1 MNFGID
7 RLIFFLNRLRE
18 HLWVRPL
25 VVCLVSIAGVF
36 ALKFADRTPL
46 RGIAPDISM
55 ESIEILLSI
64 MASSMLVVATFTVGS
79 MVAAYASTS
88 NTATPRSFRLVIAD
102 DVSQNALSTFI
113 GAFIFSIVALA
124 AAKNDFFQTA
134 GRFALFIV
142 TASVFAL
149 VVVTFVKWVDR
160 IARLGRLG
168 TTIDKVE
175 DATTAALLRRRKAP
189 TLGGAAR
196 QQPPQGGAPVFAPTI
211 GYVQHVDI
219 ESLQAFA
226 TETRSRVVVAALPG
240 TFAAPD
246 RPLAY
251 ISGNEDE
258 VDDTRVTQAFA
269 IGGERVFDNDPRFG
283 LVVLSEIAGRAL
295 SPGIND
301 PGTAIDII
309 GTLVRLFSLWIEP
322 VEADDA
328 PEPAYDRVEVP
339 EISVHDLFDD
349 AFTAIARDGA
359 GIVEVAIR
367 LQKALESLASLD
379 DAAVREAAIHHA
391 RMALKRSE
399 KALDLPEEIAAVRA
413 LARFATAGE

>member
-7 RLIFFLNRLRE
+7 RINFFLNRLRE
-18 HLWVRPL
+18 RLWVRPL

-36 ALKFADRTPL
+36 VLQFVDRTPL
-46 RGIAPDISM
+46 REIAPDISM
-55 ESIEILLSI
+55 ESIETLLSI
-64 MASSMLVVATFTVGS
+64 MASSMLVVATFAVGS

-113 GAFIFSIVALA
+113 GAFIFSIVALT

-149 VVVTFVKWVDR
+149 VLVTFVRWVDR

-175 DATTAALLRRRKAP
+175 DATTAALQRRREAP
-189 TLGGAAR
+189 TLGGVTR
-196 QQPPQGGAPVFAPTI
+196 QQQPQGGRPVFAPAI

-219 ESLQAFA
+219 GSLQSFA

-240 TFAAPD
+240 TFAAPG

-269 IGGERVFDNDPRFG
+269 IGDERVFDNDPRFG
-283 LVVLSEIAGRAL
+283 FVVLSEIAGRAL
-295 SPGIND
+295 SPGVND

-309 GTLVRLFSLWIEP
+309 GTLVRLFSLWIKPAETH
-322 VEADDA
+322 DA
-328 PEPAYDRVEVP
+328 PAPECDRVEVP

-359 GIVEVAIR
+359 GIAEVVIR
-367 LQKALESLASLD
+367 LQKALASLASLG
-379 DAAVREAAIHHA
+379 DAAVREAAIRHA
-391 RMALKRSE
+391 RIALKRSE

-413 LARFATAGE
+413 LARFATDRE

>member
-7 RLIFFLNRLRE
+7 RLIFLLNRLRE

-25 VVCLVSIAGVF
+25 AVCLVSLAGVF
-36 ALKFADRTPL
+36 VLKFADRTPL
-46 RGIAPDISM
+46 RDIAPDISM

-79 MVAAYASTS
+79 MVAAYASTG
-88 NTATPRSFRLVIAD
+88 NTATPRCFRLVIAD

-124 AAKNDFFQTA
+124 AAKNDVFQTA

-142 TASVFAL
+142 IASVFAL
-149 VVVTFVKWVDR
+149 VVVTFVRWVDR

-175 DATTAALLRRRKAP
+175 DATAAALLRRRKAP
-189 TLGGAAR
+189 TLGGGTR
-196 QQPPQGGAPVFAPTI
+196 QQPPQGGVPVFAPTI

-219 ESLQAFA
+219 ESLQTFA

-251 ISGNEDE
+251 ISGNEGE
-258 VDDTRVTQAFA
+258 VDGTRVTQAFA

-309 GTLVRLFSLWIEP
+309 GTLVRLFSLWIKP
-322 VEADDA
+322 VETDDA
-328 PEPAYDRVEVP
+328 PAPAYDRVEVP

-367 LQKALESLASLD
+367 LQKALASLASLD

-413 LARFATAGE
+413 LARFAAARE